1 MGHKTTGLI
10 PGLADTTAGLP
21 GSAAPIFDAS
31 CMDEKKGGAA
41 MRTIPRIKRSYIKIK
56 QQTLFE
62 WICESLLEM
71 FYICVMLGGMVL
83 ALYWIIKNI

>member
-1 MGHKTTGLI
+1 
-10 PGLADTTAGLP
+10 
-21 GSAAPIFDAS
+21 
-31 CMDEKKGGAA
+31 